1 MEIAHVKT
9 IKLTVEDIKKALK
22 EQYGVPAATI
32 EFCLT
37 SDPQD
42 DGPGFPR
49 YILAGAV
56 LTEDQLAKPH
66 TGNR

>member
-1 MEIAHVKT
+1 MEITHIKT
-9 IKLTVEDIKKALK
+9 IKLTAEDIEKALK
-22 EQYGVPAATI
+22 EKFGVPAATV
-32 EFCLT
+32 EFRLT

-56 LTEDQLAKPH
+56 LTEDQLAMQY
-66 TGNR
+66 TGKR